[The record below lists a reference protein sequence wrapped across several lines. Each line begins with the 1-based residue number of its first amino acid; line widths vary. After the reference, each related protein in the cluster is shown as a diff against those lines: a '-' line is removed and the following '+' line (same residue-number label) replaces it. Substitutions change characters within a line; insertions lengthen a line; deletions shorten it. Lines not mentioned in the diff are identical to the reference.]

1 MIDQL
6 KALLVL
12 LSGLTRDSLH
22 IQIGLAAFF
31 LCALIL
37 RVPLSNWKPLALVFV
52 LELINELLDI
62 RRNLMLYSYVG
73 WRDTLHDIVNTTLWP
88 TLIFV
93 MVRYG
98 IVFRRQ

>member
-1 MIDQL
+1 MVDRL
-6 KALLVL
+6 KELLVL

-31 LCALIL
+31 ICAWVL

-62 RRNLMLYSYVG
+62 RRNLMLYSHVG
-73 WRDTLHDIVNTTLWP
+73 WRDSLHDIVNTAFWP